1 MPAGVAA
8 TPVPSVRSVL
18 SGVDD
23 QAFRAVLGRFASG
36 VTVLSAVHETDDGV
50 RDHAITV
57 SAFTSVSLKPPL
69 VLVCVDIHNRFHEPV
84 LAAGLWGVSVLRQP
98 GHPVASWLATRGR
111 PLGHQLDEVAHHRGP
126 ATGAVMIDDAVA
138 WLECRTWAAYD
149 GADHTILVGE
159 VVSAAVAGTDDPL
172 LYYRS
177 HYGALVR
184 WPVSE
189 RGLDP
194 AAPGSAPSSGSGDG

>member
-1 MPAGVAA
+1 M
-8 TPVPSVRSVL
+8 L
-18 SGVDD
+18 SEVDD
-23 QAFRAVLGRFASG
+23 VAFRAVLGRFASG
-36 VTVLSAVHETDDGV
+36 VTVLSTVHATEDGV
-50 RDHAITV
+50 SDHAITV
-57 SAFTSVSLKPPL
+57 SAFTSVSLDPPL
-69 VLVCVDIHNRFHEPV
+69 VLVCVDTHNRFHAPV
-84 LAAGLWGVSVLRQP
+84 LAAGFWGVSVLRQP
-98 GHPVASWLATRGR
+98 GHPVATWLSTRGR
-111 PLGHQLDEVAHHRGP
+111 ELGHQLDRVAHHRGQVSGV
-126 ATGAVMIDDAVA
+126 ALVDGALA

-159 VVSAAVAGTDDPL
+159 VVSAAVATGDDDPL

-194 AAPGSAPSSGSGDG
+194 AGPGSAPSSDSGDG